1 LPGRAEPYADREQ
14 AGRVLADCV
23 LGRLVPAGRDDVL
36 VLGLPRGGV
45 PVAAPVAAALGA
57 PLDVLVVR
65 KLGLPWQP
73 ELAMGAI
80 AGVGD
85 AVELLRNEAVLAAFG
100 VSESAF
106 DLVKQRELSAL
117 LALEVQFRSR
127 RSAVPL
133 RGRVLI
139 VVDDGLATGSTM
151 LAAVAAAR
159 RQEPARIVVAVPVA
173 AARTRDRVRAAV
185 DDVICAWTPADFVA
199 VGAAYRDFSAT
210 SDDEVRRILGSGR
223 PNPGS

>member
-23 LGRLVPAGRDDVL
+23 LEQLEQLGRDDVL

-45 PVAAPVAAALGA
+45 PVAAPVAAALHA

-65 KLGLPWQP
+65 KLGLPRQP

-80 AGVGD
+80 AGAGD
-85 AVELLRNEAVLAAFG
+85 AVELLRNEAVLAAFQ

-106 DLVKQRELSAL
+106 DLVKQRELRAL
-117 LALEVQFRSR
+117 RAYEAQFRGG

-139 VVDDGLATGSTM
+139 LVDDGLATGATM

-159 RQEPARIVVAVPVA
+159 RQHPARIVVAVPVA
-173 AARTRDRVRAAV
+173 AARTCERVRAAV
-185 DDVICAWTPADFVA
+185 DDVISAWTPADFAA

-210 SDDEVRRILGSGR
+210 SDAEVRRILGSGR
-223 PNPGS
+223 PEPGS